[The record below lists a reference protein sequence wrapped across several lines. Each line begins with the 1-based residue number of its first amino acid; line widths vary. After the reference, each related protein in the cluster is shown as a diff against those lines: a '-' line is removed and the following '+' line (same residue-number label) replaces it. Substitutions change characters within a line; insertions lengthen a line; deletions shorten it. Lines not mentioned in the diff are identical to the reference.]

1 MGLFQQIEGD
11 NAVIVESGVYKQ
23 ADLYVRD
30 GYLYAKAGGGFVR
43 LYADGSTS
51 KAKCRLDVLMFYK
64 SLRADKFGRLCD
76 TSVTGASSLD
86 EAKERRLLLGG
97 GDA

>member
-1 MGLFQQIEGD
+1 MGMFKQVEGE
-11 NAVIVESGVYKQ
+11 NAVIVESGVYRQ
-23 ADLYVRD
+23 ADLYNRD
-30 GYLYAKAGGGFVR
+30 GYLYAKAGPGFVR

-51 KAKCRLDVLMFYK
+51 KAKCRLDALSFYK
-64 SLRADKFGRLCD
+64 PLCADKFGRLCD
-76 TSVTGASSLD
+76 TSVTGASPLG

>member
-1 MGLFQQIEGD
+1 MGLFKQIEGE

-23 ADLYVRD
+23 ADLYARD

-51 KAKCRLDVLMFYK
+51 KAKCRLDVLTFDK
-64 SLRADKFGRLCD
+64 SLCADKFGRLCD
-76 TSVTGASSLD
+76 TSVTGAGPLG